1 MRPLPLI
8 LLTAFQAVLAQT
20 PAAGPLSPQAPAG
33 GAAATA
39 AIPHYQIIS
48 RKVDALL
55 RRENGTRL
63 EIDEL
68 PPNTVRIAKPMNRVY
83 WNSSTKDQRL
93 VSIVIQPLGP
103 EEESTTI
110 LTAALLVTVSAV
122 ENLDEGIRMATAV
135 KEAQG
140 TDGKPRMVQLG
151 NGVRLFRVREDKEAP
166 KFQINL

>member
-1 MRPLPLI
+1 MRRLPLI
-8 LLTAFQAVLAQT
+8 LFTAFQAALAQV
-20 PAAGPLSPQAPAG
+20 PAAGNSAPQAAPAEP
-33 GAAATA
+33 TA
-39 AIPHYQIIS
+39 SVAIPNYQIIS

-83 WNSSTKDQRL
+83 WNSSVKDQRL

-103 EEESTTI
+103 EEESTTV

-140 TDGKPRMVQLG
+140 SDGKPRMVQLG
-151 NGVRLFRVREDKEAP
+151 NGVKLFRVREDNEAP